1 MISNQNRGCGV
12 SWVFVNL
19 YKLNDRLEEII
30 RYNNSV
36 ELRNKKFDDILKKM
50 NNGIADD
57 IEEALRQEELKRG
70 NFLRKENQ

>member
-1 MISNQNRGCGV
+1 
-12 SWVFVNL
+12 
-19 YKLNDRLEEII
+19 LEEII

>member
-36 ELRNKKFDDILKKM
+36 ELRNKKFDDLLKKM
-50 NNGIADD
+50 NGNV
-57 IEEALRQEELKRG
+57 IEEALRQEELKN